1 MGRTGLTLGVTGL
14 FFALATPAS
23 AQTDA
28 DYPNR
33 PIRIIV
39 SVAAGGGVDLSARI
53 AANHLQQ
60 LWGQTVTVENRTG
73 GSSNIAADAVWRAP
87 PDGYTLLATPPNTL
101 TANAALFH
109 NLSYNPATFE
119 PVAILALGANVLAV
133 KKELPVKTVPELI
146 ALAQSGTLSYAS
158 QGNGSTTHLTME
170 LFKSRTGTQITHVPY
185 KGAAPAANDL
195 AGGHVDTMFCDL
207 GTILPLH
214 RADRVRIIATSTAKR
229 ITLLPDVPSIDES
242 ALPGFNSTTF
252 YALMA
257 PPGTPRAIREKLNQ
271 AIVAAMRTPQIEERL
286 KSIFVNGSDMNLETI
301 DRYIRTEAELWG
313 GVIRTAKITVEQ

>member
-1 MGRTGLTLGVTGL
+1 MGRLALGVAGL

-53 AANHLQQ
+53 AASHLQQ

-109 NLSYNPATFE
+109 NLSYDPATFE
-119 PVAILALGANVLAV
+119 PVAILALGANVLTV
-133 KKELPVKTVPELI
+133 KKDLPVKTVPELI
-146 ALAQSGTLSYAS
+146 ALAKSGTLSYAS

-214 RADRVRIIATSTAKR
+214 RAGRVRIIATSTAKR
-229 ITLLPDVPSIDES
+229 IALLPDIPSIDES

-271 AIVAAMRTPQIEERL
+271 AIVAAMRTPQIGERL
-286 KSIFVNGSDMNLETI
+286 KSIFVNDSDMNLDTM

>member
-1 MGRTGLTLGVTGL
+1 
-14 FFALATPAS
+14 
-23 AQTDA
+23 
-28 DYPNR
+28 
-33 PIRIIV
+33 
-39 SVAAGGGVDLSARI
+39 
-53 AANHLQQ
+53 
-60 LWGQTVTVENRTG
+60 
-73 GSSNIAADAVWRAP
+73 
-87 PDGYTLLATPPNTL
+87 
-101 TANAALFH
+101 
-109 NLSYNPATFE
+109 
-119 PVAILALGANVLAV
+119 
-133 KKELPVKTVPELI
+133 
-146 ALAQSGTLSYAS
+146 
-158 QGNGSTTHLTME
+158 
-170 LFKSRTGTQITHVPY
+170 VPY
-185 KGAAPAANDL
+185 KGAAPATNDL

-229 ITLLPDVPSIDES
+229 ITLLPNIPSIHES

-286 KSIFVNGSDMNLETI
+286 KSIFVNGGDMNLETI